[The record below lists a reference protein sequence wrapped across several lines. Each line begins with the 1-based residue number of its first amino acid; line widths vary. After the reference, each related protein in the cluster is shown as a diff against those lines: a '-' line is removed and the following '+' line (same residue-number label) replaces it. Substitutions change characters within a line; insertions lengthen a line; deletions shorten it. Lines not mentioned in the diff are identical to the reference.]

1 MEKNSISCLFF
12 LFMMCASLTF
22 MACNEEHMEYGEAF
36 IYMPQATTT
45 GGVNALYN
53 VPSGGGVM
61 TYNFKAENG
70 RINII
75 LGVTRS
81 GTFDGED
88 FSVEVEAL
96 KDQTE
101 QLVASGR
108 VRNAV
113 PMEDDIYSLPSQV
126 TVSNSNDATFYL
138 SVDSATLINDLS
150 YTGQNMVLAIGI
162 NNPTKYELSDK
173 NTVVMVVLDVDAI
186 RDHFFKYKEGFVYRK
201 GTKLYL
207 DGKEY
212 QSASFSSFQ
221 LAGCGGGDELFSL
234 AEVEALFASL
244 PDNIMVRTWAFPGN
258 KAHTDQLVQLAEKHR
273 IKLVLVLGNGR
284 SYCGHLDGAS
294 NGEWTSKTPEWY
306 TEGFKGEFLAH
317 VKDMA
322 TTYKDSPAIGMW
334 EIINQPVDV
343 DWMILKAFMNEVG
356 KVIKENDPNHLVSS
370 GTWAQWAYGGEANL
384 QAIHDSNYIDA
395 GTFQDGDSDIVE
407 SWHFPAHISAMNRI
421 DKVAVVSDIDIS
433 GGDEGCTYT
442 KEGRM
447 EMVKQKFDHYIDRG
461 ASVVLVSSL
470 AKTATDCKTFS
481 TDDPIMRVIETYPV
495 NE

>member
-1 MEKNSISCLFF
+1 MKKKSYKLLVF
-12 LFMMCASLTF
+12 LFMMCANLTF
-22 MACNEEHMEYGEAF
+22 MACNEDQMEYGEAF

-75 LGVTRS
+75 LGITRS
-81 GTFDGED
+81 GAFDGED
-88 FSVEVEAL
+88 FSVDVEAL

-101 QLVASGR
+101 QLVASGQ

-113 PMEDDIYSLPSQV
+113 AMTDEIYSLPNQV

-138 SVDSATLINDLS
+138 SVDSATLINDLA
-150 YTGQNMVLAIGI
+150 YTGQNMVLAVGI
-162 NNPTKYELSDK
+162 NNPTKYELSNK

-186 RDHFFKYKEGFVYRK
+186 RDHFFRYKEGFVYRK
-201 GTKLYL
+201 GTELYL

-212 QSASFSSFQ
+212 RSASFNSFQ
-221 LAGCGGGDELFSL
+221 LSGCGEGDEVFSI
-234 AEVEALFASL
+234 ADVDALFASL

-258 KAHTDQLVQLAEKHR
+258 DAHTDQLVKLAEKHSV
-273 IKLVLVLGNGR
+273 KLILVLGNGR
-284 SYCGHLDGAS
+284 SYCGHIDGAS
-294 NGEWTSKTPEWY
+294 NGAWTSKTSEWY

-317 VKDMA
+317 AKNMA
-322 TTYKDSPAIGMW
+322 TTYRNSPAIGMW

-343 DWMILKAFMNEVG
+343 DWITLKVFMNEVG
-356 KVIKENDPNHLVSS
+356 KALKENDPHHLVSS
-370 GTWAQWAYGGEANL
+370 GTWAQWAYGGEVNL
-384 QAIHDSNYIDA
+384 QEIHDSNYIDV
-395 GTFQDGDSDIVE
+395 GTLQDGDSDIVE
-407 SWHFPAHISAMNRI
+407 SWHFPALISAMNRI
-421 DKVAVVSDIDIS
+421 NKVAVVSDIDIS
-433 GGDEGCTYT
+433 GGEDGCTYT

-447 EMVKQKFDHYIDRG
+447 EMVKQKFEHYLDRG
-461 ASVVLVSSL
+461 ARVVLVGSL
-470 AKTATDCKTFS
+470 ARTATSCTTFAG
-481 TDDPIMRVIETYPV
+481 DDPIMRMIKTYPV